1 MIVTKI
7 KKRVYVVP
15 ESQFI
20 EALNSMNEYLPA
32 KFVGI
37 FAEVVAESSDI
48 YTLRQCTDSDGLQDF
63 NYLTDDGGRIIDL
76 QSGARFVVMQ
86 EAWK

>member
-1 MIVTKI
+1 MKS

-20 EALNSMNEYLPA
+20 EALSSMNECRPA
-32 KFVGI
+32 RFAGF
-37 FAEVVAESSDI
+37 FAEVVNESADI
-48 YTLRQCTDSDGLQDF
+48 YTLRLWTNSDGLQNF
-63 NYLTDDGGRIIDL
+63 SYLTDDGGRIIDL
-76 QSGARFVVMQ
+76 QSGKRFVVMQ